1 MTARKPPL
9 RVATEAD
16 AAAAEA
22 ATQRKPMTIAQAAE
36 SGDRL
41 DELKA
46 MRLRLARALDD
57 ANTPARD
64 LAALS
69 RRQMEIGREIE
80 SLEREAEEDAREHE
94 ATPDDAWDAS
104 AI

>member
-1 MTARKPPL
+1 MMARRPAL

-16 AAAAEA
+16 AAAAGA
-22 ATQRKPMTIAQAAE
+22 STQRKPMTIAQAAE
-36 SGDRL
+36 SGHRL

-69 RRQMEIGREIE
+69 RRQIEIGREIE
-80 SLEREAEEDAREHE
+80 SLEREAEEEAREHA
-94 ATPDDAWDAS
+94 ATPDEAWDAS